1 VRRLLPTRRAF
12 IVAGAGV
19 MLFMAASTAQAGWL
33 FVLAAGVLG
42 LVASSLLWRHNLGS
56 AVIERH
62 APRRTCAGDPVGV
75 NLVIANEGRRGLPLM
90 RVEDRFGAFE
100 PTIVTT
106 ERLRPGERA
115 RLEVVKTAYRRG
127 VFTSGPVKLTSGA
140 PFGFTRSTKTIEVP
154 GETTVV
160 PSWVELGSFPI
171 LEPSSFPADVLH
183 ERARTGAGQEYLGVR
198 EYRPG
203 DPQRSVHW
211 RSTARVGQLVVRE
224 FEEEVQSR
232 VTLVLAG
239 KDVGDPPDSAFEML
253 VSAAASIGIYAL
265 NTGHPVD
272 LLRPVRDGVG
282 HLGDPGR
289 YDILDWLAGAEPMDV
304 PVTPLVSQAMA
315 RVGRR
320 GTVVLLI
327 PTLGD
332 AARDAQNAVRAIQ
345 AAGSRAIV
353 VAARASSWYD
363 DVRFLDF
370 DEGSSLAA
378 MKTGRAAVRVISRGE
393 GLAECLA

>member
-1 VRRLLPTRRAF
+1 
-12 IVAGAGV
+12 
-19 MLFMAASTAQAGWL
+19 MLFSAGSTAQAGWL

-42 LVASSLLWRHNLGS
+42 LVAASLLWRRNLSG
-56 AVIERH
+56 AVIERS
-62 APRRTCAGDPVGV
+62 APRRTCVGDPVAV
-75 NLVIANEGRRGLPLM
+75 SVVVKNAGRRSLPLM
-90 RVEDRFGAFE
+90 RVEDHFAAFE
-100 PTIVTT
+100 PSVAAA
-106 ERLRPGERA
+106 ERLGPGEQA
-115 RLEVVKTAYRRG
+115 LVELVKTAHRRG
-127 VFTSGPVKLTSGA
+127 VFTSGEVVLSSGA
-140 PFGFTRSTKTIEVP
+140 PFGFTRTRRVISVP

-160 PSWVELGSFPI
+160 PHWVELGSFPI

-211 RSTARVGQLVVRE
+211 RSTARAGQLVVRE

-239 KDVGDPPDSAFEML
+239 GDVGEPPDSAYEML

-272 LLRPVRDGVG
+272 LLRQVPDGVA

-289 YDILDWLAGAEPMDV
+289 YDILDWLAGAEAIDG
-304 PVTPLVSQAMA
+304 PVTPLVSQALS

-320 GTVVLLI
+320 GTVVVLLASV
-327 PTLGD
+327 GQ
-332 AARDAQNAVRAIQ
+332 AARDAENAVRMIQ
-345 AAGSRAIV
+345 SAGSRAIV
-353 VAARASSWYD
+353 VAARASGWYE
-363 DVRFLDF
+363 DVGFLDF
-370 DEGSSLAA
+370 DEAGSLQA
-378 MKTGRAAVRVISRGE
+378 MSGARTAVRVVSRGE
-393 GLAECLA
+393 DLAECLG

>member
-1 VRRLLPTRRAF
+1 
-12 IVAGAGV
+12 
-19 MLFMAASTAQAGWL
+19 MLFSAASTAQAGWL
-33 FVLAAGVLG
+33 FVLSAGVLG
-42 LVASSLLWRHNLGS
+42 LVAASLLWRRDLSG
-56 AVIERH
+56 AVIERT
-62 APRRTCAGDPVGV
+62 APRRTCVGDPVAVG
-75 NLVIANEGRRGLPLM
+75 LVITNTGRRGLPLM
-90 RVEDRFGAFE
+90 RVEDHFGAFE
-100 PTIVTT
+100 RSVVAA
-106 ERLRPGERA
+106 ERLVPGERS
-115 RLEVVKTAYRRG
+115 RIELVKTAHRRG
-127 VFTSGPVKLTSGA
+127 VFTEGPVVLTSGA
-140 PFGFTRSTKTIEVP
+140 PFGFSRSKRTVQVP

-160 PSWVELGSFPI
+160 PSWVDLASFPI

-203 DPQRSVHW
+203 DPQRAVHW

-239 KDVGDPPDSAFEML
+239 KDVGEPPDSAFEML

-272 LLRPVRDGVG
+272 LLRPLQDGVA
-282 HLGDPGR
+282 HVGDPDR
-289 YDILDWLAGAEPMDV
+289 YDILDWLAAAEPIDG
-304 PVTPLVSQAMA
+304 PVTPLVSQALG

-327 PTLGD
+327 PTLGE
-332 AARDAQNAVRAIQ
+332 AARDCETAVRTIQ
-345 AAGSRAIV
+345 SAGSRAIV

-363 DVRFLDF
+363 EVDFLDF
-370 DEGSSLAA
+370 SEGSSLQAVSE
-378 MKTGRAAVRVISRGE
+378 GRTAVRVISRGE
-393 GLAECLA
+393 DLSRCLA

>member
-1 VRRLLPTRRAF
+1 MKRFVPTRRAF
-12 IVAGAGV
+12 IVAGIGV

-33 FVLAAGVLG
+33 FVLAASVLG
-42 LVASSLLWRHNLGS
+42 LVATSLLWRHNLG
-56 AVIERH
+56 AAAIERR
-62 APRRTCAGDPVGV
+62 APRRTCAGDPVAVGLTIH
-75 NLVIANEGRRGLPLM
+75 NRGRRTLPLM
-90 RVEDRFGAFE
+90 RVEDHFAAFE
-100 PTIVTT
+100 PTVVTA
-106 ERLRPGERA
+106 ERLRPGERSEIE
-115 RLEVVKTAYRRG
+115 LVKTAHRRG
-127 VFTSGPVKLTSGA
+127 VFTSGAVLLTSGA
-140 PFGFTRSTKTIEVP
+140 PFGFMRSRKAIEVP

-160 PSWVELGSFPI
+160 PHWADLGSFPI

-203 DPQRSVHW
+203 DPQRAVHW
-211 RSTARVGQLVVRE
+211 RSTARVGELVVRE

-232 VTLVLAG
+232 VTLILAG

-272 LLRPVRDGVG
+272 LLRPLPEGVA
-282 HLGDPGR
+282 HLGDPDR
-289 YDILDWLAGAEPMDV
+289 YDILDWLAAAEPIDS
-304 PVTPLVSQAMA
+304 PVTPLVSQALA

-320 GTVVLLI
+320 GTVVVLI
-327 PTLGD
+327 PTLGE
-332 AARDAQNAVRAIQ
+332 AARDAEDAVRMIQ

-370 DEGSSLAA
+370 DEGSSLQA
-378 MKTGRAAVRVISRGE
+378 MSVGRTAVRVVSRGE
-393 GLAECLA
+393 DLAECLG

>member
-1 VRRLLPTRRAF
+1 
-12 IVAGAGV
+12 
-19 MLFMAASTAQAGWL
+19 MLFSAASTAQAGWL

-42 LVASSLLWRHNLGS
+42 LVAASLVWRRNLDG
-56 AVIERH
+56 AVIERTT
-62 APRRTCAGDPVGV
+62 PRRTCAGDPVAVG
-75 NLVIANEGRRGLPLM
+75 LTIANSGRRGLPLM
-90 RVEDRFGAFE
+90 RVEDHFAAFE
-100 PTIVTT
+100 PSVVAA
-106 ERLRPGERA
+106 ERLGPGDRA
-115 RLEVVKTAYRRG
+115 RIELVKTAYRRG
-127 VFTSGPVKLTSGA
+127 VFTEGSVTLASGA
-140 PFGFTRSTKTIEVP
+140 PFGFTRTKRIVEVP

-160 PSWVELGSFPI
+160 PSWVDLPSFPI

-203 DPQRSVHW
+203 DPQRAVHW
-211 RSTARVGQLVVRE
+211 RSTARQGQLVVRE

-232 VTLVLAG
+232 VTLVIAG

-272 LLRPVRDGVG
+272 LLRPVADGVA
-282 HLGDPGR
+282 HVGDPDR
-289 YDILDWLAGAEPMDV
+289 YDILDWLAAAEPTDA
-304 PVTPLVSQAMA
+304 PVTPLVSQALA

-327 PTLGD
+327 PTLGES
-332 AARDAQNAVRAIQ
+332 ARDAENAVRTIQ

-363 DVRFLDF
+363 DVDFLDF
-370 DEGSSLAA
+370 EHGTLQASG
-378 MKTGRAAVRVISRGE
+378 GRAAVRVISRGE
-393 GLAECLA
+393 DLSECLA